1 MKNNACGREAR
12 RVTRAVE
19 REARPEGSIFMMR
32 LAFAIA
38 IVGQEQLT
46 RKALPPGSS
55 IPDSFPKDS

>member
-1 MKNNACGREAR
+1 
-12 RVTRAVE
+12 VTRAVE